1 MRAWKSLWLS
11 VLTLLVAD
19 VAAAAAPVTLVEG
32 QNFRTLATPVPVES
46 GNKIEVL
53 EAFSYGCVHCFEF
66 EPALRAW
73 KAHQPA
79 DVQMSYLPA
88 SFNPI
93 FELFAR
99 GYFAAKALGIADST
113 HEKVFDTVWG
123 AGIQPRDDEQ
133 LINLYVRLGA
143 DRARFSE
150 ALASMGV
157 QAALSAAGTKA
168 ERLKLEGTP
177 TLYVD
182 GKYQVLSTGVTSY
195 GEIMQRLDAV
205 IAKARAERKSSHK

>member
-1 MRAWKSLWLS
+1 MRAWKGLWLS
-11 VLTLLVAD
+11 VFTLLAAG
-19 VAAAAAPVTLVEG
+19 AAAADAPVTLVEG
-32 QNFRTLATPVPVES
+32 QNFRTLATPMPVES

-53 EAFSYGCVHCFEF
+53 EAFSYGCVHCYQF

-79 DVQMSYLPA
+79 DVQMNYLPA

-123 AGIQPRDDEQ
+123 AGIQPKDDEQ
-133 LINLYVRLGA
+133 LISLYVRLGA
-143 DRARFSE
+143 DRAKFSE

-157 QAALSAAGTKA
+157 QAALSAAGLKA

-182 GKYQVLSTGVTSY
+182 GKYQVLTNGVTSY

-205 IAKARAERKSSHK
+205 IAKARAERKSAHK

>member
-1 MRAWKSLWLS
+1 MRAWKGLWLS
-11 VLTLLVAD
+11 VCTLLAAG
-19 VAAAAAPVTLVEG
+19 AAAADAPVTLVEG
-32 QNFRTLATPVPVES
+32 QNFRTLATPMPVES

-53 EAFSYGCVHCFEF
+53 EAFSYGCVHCYQF

-79 DVQMSYLPA
+79 DVQMNYLPA

-99 GYFAAKALGIADST
+99 GYFAAKAMGIADST

-123 AGIQPRDDEQ
+123 AGIQPKDDEQ
-133 LINLYVRLGA
+133 LISLYVRLGA
-143 DRARFSE
+143 DRAKFSE

-157 QAALSAAGTKA
+157 QAALSAAGVKA

-182 GKYQVLSTGVTSY
+182 GKYQVLTNGVTSY

-205 IAKARAERKSSHK
+205 IAKARAERKSAHK